1 MDKQQMTAERREAAH
16 RSWFPWSWRADSQH
30 PAHKA
35 VHDSRTTGER
45 VADNVASFGGSWP
58 FIFIF
63 LGLIAAWMVVNTL
76 LLARVVHHKQF
87 DPYPYIALNLAL
99 SALAGLQAPVILM
112 SQNRSAAND
121 EVLAE
126 HHYKE
131 GRKIEHLME
140 TTKQLLDTNTDLTK
154 QVHELTLKIHQ
165 LVTTSTPP
173 PR

>member
-1 MDKQQMTAERREAAH
+1 MKKQMTAEQREASH
-16 RSWFPWSWRADSQH
+16 RSWFPWSRHVDGQH
-30 PAHKA
+30 PAHRA
-35 VHDSRTTGER
+35 MRDSRTFGER
-45 VADNVASFGGSWP
+45 VADQIASFGGSWT

-63 LGLIAAWMVVNTL
+63 LGLIAAWMVLNTL

-131 GRKIEHLME
+131 GRKIERLIE
-140 TTKQLLDTNTDLTK
+140 TTK
-154 QVHELTLKIHQ
+154 EL
-165 LVTTSTPP
+165 P
-173 PR
+173 